1 MGATNRKD
9 TRQDKYSASCRRS
22 GKMAVLARCGACD
35 RSVIGVIMREKPGQY
50 CMECKG
56 CGFSA
61 ASHFSDGHQ
70 PADDLSKA

>member
-1 MGATNRKD
+1 
-9 TRQDKYSASCRRS
+9 
-22 GKMAVLARCGACD
+22 
-35 RSVIGVIMREKPGQY
+35 VIGVIMREKPGQY